1 MDFQFDFRL
10 EDATQ
15 EQAELLLEMI
25 CTWADHRN
33 CWIAGGYHRQDPAPD
48 APAPAPEEAG
58 DGSSIAR

>member
-1 MDFQFDFRL
+1 MSNFTFEFTL

-33 CWIAGGYHRQDPAPD
+33 CWIAGGYRRAETVLPSPD
-48 APAPAPEEAG
+48 RGRAG
-58 DGSSIAR
+58 GEVRHD